1 VSNTLLCIAKI
12 LVGILGGSISII
24 ADSINNLTDA
34 SSSVVTL
41 AGFKLASLPE
51 DKEHPYGHAR
61 IEYISGM
68 IVSMLIVLVGVELIK
83 SSVDKIIHPS
93 PVEFSWTMAAVL
105 ILSIAVKI
113 WQ

>member
-1 VSNTLLCIAKI
+1 MNDFLCKIFIKDYQNTKDADVRQRYGKFAGIVGIVSNTLLCIAKI

-61 IEYISGM
+61 IE
-68 IVSMLIVLVGVELIK
+68 
-83 SSVDKIIHPS
+83 
-93 PVEFSWTMAAVL
+93 
-105 ILSIAVKI
+105 
-113 WQ
+113 